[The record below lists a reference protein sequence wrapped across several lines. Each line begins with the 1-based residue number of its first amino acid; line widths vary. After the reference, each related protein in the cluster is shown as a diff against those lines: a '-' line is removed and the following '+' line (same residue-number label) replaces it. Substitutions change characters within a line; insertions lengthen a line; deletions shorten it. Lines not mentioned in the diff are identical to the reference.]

1 MVRKSRR
8 LNPEMASQEELAEME
23 RLSANFAPETK
34 VIYRPFSSFSPTQ
47 SRVLKALKYG
57 RI

>member
-34 VIYRPFSSFSPTQ
+34 VPSITNFPCHFPHLPSLS
-47 SRVLKALKYG
+47 
-57 RI
+57 